1 MWRVVLSCAVFCNC
15 VHQSPKTT
23 FFGIFGGWRTRF
35 DSVIT
40 SIGKVVALSKCVL
53 VEIGWRQKSPTA
65 VTASLETRPTM
76 DGEPES

>member
-1 MWRVVLSCAVFCNC
+1 MEGASGLRWILHLCTSA
-15 VHQSPKTT
+15 SKSD
-23 FFGIFGGWRTRF
+23 IFRHLWWLVYTF

-40 SIGKVVALSKCVL
+40 SIGKVVALSKCVR

-76 DGEPES
+76 DVEPER